1 MRIVDWIGAG
11 RAAAI
16 AAGAVVAAC
25 GSVPGPAPEG
35 TVTVVKVARTT
46 WNAEPSDGLFRVGFD
61 ERRWRQ
67 VAARAGY
74 ARAPEG
80 LDPNVSEVDGLEEE
94 ASRELRDRGLC
105 LTSAKLVSPVSRDA
119 AGGVSA
125 IFVCRKTVF

>member
-46 WNAEPSDGLFRVGFD
+46 WNAEAAEGLFRVGFD

-74 ARAPEG
+74 AQAPEG

-105 LTSAKLVSPVSRDA
+105 PTSAKLVSPVSRDA